1 MTQPQLQETP
11 IEAVQAFWN
20 AHPYEIQRSKK
31 AVGTRDYFK
40 EVENRRYLIE
50 PHIPDFADF
59 GRWRDATVLE
69 LGCGIGTDAINFGRA
84 GARVMAVD
92 LSEAS
97 ASLAEQRAEVFGLED
112 RITFVLGNGEI
123 LADYLE
129 PSCFDLAYAFG
140 VINHTPNPERALK
153 ELRRLIK
160 PGGKL
165 KIMVYHR
172 HSLRVLAII
181 LWKGFGRFWRSDDL
195 VTRHASSEPGCPVTY
210 VYSRKQGRRLVEDA
224 GFRVTR
230 VAVDYIFPYRKSAE
244 VNHNYVRKLTYRLIP
259 RFVFRALERRF
270 GWHLMIE
277 AEA

>member
-20 AHPYEIQRSKK
+20 AHPCEIQRSKK
-31 AVGTRDYFK
+31 TVGTRDYFK
-40 EVENRRYLIE
+40 EVEIRRYLIE

-59 GRWRDATVLE
+59 DRWRDATVLE

-230 VAVDYIFPYRKSAE
+230 IAVDYIFPYRKSAE
-244 VNHNYVRKLTYRLIP
+244 VNHHYVRKLTYRLIP